1 MPRIPEDENDSLLE
15 SSVRNLAG
23 FGHAG
28 PMFLQ
33 DHPLAGGTVQAAPFL
48 PLAFRLGAAFG
59 LIVLHLALPPLVFG
73 GLPGEGFYLGC
84 LGLLFLESVWE
95 VHRSCRRGLTP
106 FATPGVGWIRFNL
119 FLDAALITLI
129 IAFQGVDQAQ
139 LATIYIFPVL
149 ASAFY
154 LNIPGIVGVAILSS
168 AMHLTSV
175 LLFLS
180 GSLPSFGRSDSAFW
194 ADPPQLAFILGFAT
208 LQIFAAALVVVVI
221 RKHMETLRQNLS
233 KSESVVGELSTL
245 YQLVFESMFSGLVT
259 VDLEGRITSANQA
272 AQNILRRPLEPG
284 TPIDAQG
291 LGALADLGSNLRD
304 GRFELDITTPEG
316 DQRIVG
322 GNLVS
327 LCAAGGRDSGH
338 LVVFQD
344 LTQLKALEERTRIS
358 ERLAAVGELSAE
370 MAHELRNPMASILGC
385 VQILKQ
391 GEQPKAMVERVL
403 TILGRESERVSAL
416 VTDFLDF
423 TRPRPARIQP
433 IRLRAVVEELRA
445 SWETDLRSSGVA
457 ISGPEPPDLWVLG
470 DTIWVHQVFTNLLSN
485 ARKALKG
492 VPDPVIR
499 MDYKVRK
506 ITVAVTVSDAGCG
519 MSAARRRMIFIP
531 FSSGFEEGTGLGM
544 SLVYQ
549 FVQQMGWDIQV
560 ESAPGRGTRVTLILP
575 IHAGTFP
582 ETTIHQAGQ
591 GE

>member
-1 MPRIPEDENDSLLE
+1 
-15 SSVRNLAG
+15 VRNLAG

-208 LQIFAAALVVVVI
+208 LQIFAAALVVVI

>member
-1 MPRIPEDENDSLLE
+1 M
-15 SSVRNLAG
+15 RNLAG

>member
-1 MPRIPEDENDSLLE
+1 MLP
-15 SSVRNLAG
+15 
-23 FGHAG
+23 
-28 PMFLQ
+28 Q
-33 DHPLAGGTVQAAPFL
+33 DHPLAAGTVQAAPFL

-59 LIVLHLALPPLVFG
+59 LMVLHLALPADAAG

-84 LGLLFLESVWE
+84 LAALFLESVWE
-95 VHRSCRRGLTP
+95 VQRSCRRGLTP
-106 FATPGVGWIRFNL
+106 FATPAAGWIRFNL
-119 FLDAALITLI
+119 LLDAALITLM
-129 IAFQGVDQAQ
+129 IAFHGVDQAQ

-154 LNIPGIVGVAILSS
+154 LNNLEIVAVAVLSS

-180 GSLPSFGRSDSAFW
+180 GSLPSFGRSNSAFW
-194 ADPPQLAFILGFAT
+194 AEPPQLAFILGFAT

-221 RKHMETLRQNLS
+221 RKHMETLRADLS

-272 AQNILRRPLEPG
+272 AQNILRSPLAAG
-284 TPIDAQG
+284 TPIDSQG
-291 LGALADLGSNLRD
+291 LGALADLGNQLKG

-316 DQRIVG
+316 EERIVG
-322 GNLVS
+322 GNLVP
-327 LCAAGGRDSGH
+327 LRGAGGRDSGH

-344 LTQLKALEERTRIS
+344 LTQLKALEERTRTS
-358 ERLAAVGELSAE
+358 ERLAGVGELSAE

-391 GEQPKAMVERVL
+391 GEQPKAMVDRVL

-433 IRLRAVVEELRA
+433 IRLREVVEELRA
-445 SWETDLRSSGVA
+445 SWETDLRSDVA
-457 ISGPEPPDLWVLG
+457 IAGPEPPDLWVLG

-492 VPDPVIR
+492 AADPVIR
-499 MDYKVRK
+499 LDYKVRGPA
-506 ITVAVTVSDAGCG
+506 VAVSVSDAGCG
-519 MSAARRRMIFIP
+519 MSEARRRMIFIP
-531 FSSGFEEGTGLGM
+531 FASGFEEGTGLGM
-544 SLVYQ
+544 SLVFQ

-560 ESAPGRGTRVTLILP
+560 DSALGRGTRVTLILP

-582 ETTIHQAGQ
+582 TQAIHQAAPI
-591 GE
+591 E

>member
-1 MPRIPEDENDSLLE
+1 
-15 SSVRNLAG
+15 
-23 FGHAG
+23 
-28 PMFLQ
+28 MFLQ

>member
-1 MPRIPEDENDSLLE
+1 
-15 SSVRNLAG
+15 
-23 FGHAG
+23 
-28 PMFLQ
+28 MFPQ
-33 DHPLAGGTVQAAPFL
+33 DHPLVDGTVQAAPFL

-59 LIVLHLALPPLVFG
+59 LIVLHLALPPEAAG

-84 LGLLFLESVWE
+84 LALLFLESVWE
-95 VHRSCRRGLTP
+95 VRRSCRRGLAP
-106 FATPGVGWIRFNL
+106 FATPAAGWIRFNL
-119 FLDAALITLI
+119 LLDAALITLM

-154 LNIPGIVGVAILSS
+154 LNNQEIVTVAVLSS
-168 AMHLTSV
+168 AMHLASV

-180 GSLPSFGRSDSAFW
+180 GRLPSFGRSNSAFW

-221 RKHMETLRQNLS
+221 RKHMETLRADLS

-272 AQNILRRPLEPG
+272 AQNILRRPLAAG

-291 LGALADLGSNLRD
+291 FGALADLGNHLKD

-316 DQRIVG
+316 DERIVG
-322 GNLVS
+322 GNLVP
-327 LCAAGGRDSGH
+327 LRGAGGRDSGH

-344 LTQLKALEERTRIS
+344 LTQLKVLEERTRTS
-358 ERLAAVGELSAE
+358 ERLAGVGELSAE

-391 GEQPKAMVERVL
+391 GEQPKAMVDRVL

-433 IRLRAVVEELRA
+433 IRLRAAVEELRA

-457 ISGPEPPDLWVLG
+457 IDGPEPPDLWVLG

-485 ARKALKG
+485 ARKALLG
-492 VPDPVIR
+492 AAAPVIR
-499 MDYKVRK
+499 LDYKVRRSA
-506 ITVAVTVSDAGCG
+506 VAVSVSDAGCG
-519 MSAARRRMIFIP
+519 MSEARRRAIFIP

-544 SLVYQ
+544 SLVFQ

-560 ESAPGRGTRVTLILP
+560 DSALGRGTRVTLTLP

-582 ETTIHQAGQ
+582 ATEHSSSGSV
-591 GE
+591 E

>member
-1 MPRIPEDENDSLLE
+1 
-15 SSVRNLAG
+15 
-23 FGHAG
+23 
-28 PMFLQ
+28 
-33 DHPLAGGTVQAAPFL
+33 
-48 PLAFRLGAAFG
+48 
-59 LIVLHLALPPLVFG
+59 
-73 GLPGEGFYLGC
+73 
-84 LGLLFLESVWE
+84 
-95 VHRSCRRGLTP
+95 
-106 FATPGVGWIRFNL
+106 
-119 FLDAALITLI
+119 
-129 IAFQGVDQAQ
+129 VDQAQ

>member
-1 MPRIPEDENDSLLE
+1 
-15 SSVRNLAG
+15 VRNLAG